1 MSITGSGGN
10 TTSTSGLGSSGTG
23 AAETTGGTNTNTAG
37 SNALSKFESN
47 SNRFRIY
54 FNSPPE
60 LDRAPK
66 VRGNAGNKR
75 WRRDSSVA
83 TSVVVGTGGG
93 GEKGL
98 EAEGKEQE
106 QEQGQGQG
114 QGQEQELKVEAQ
126 SEQGQ
131 EQSEIVKGE
140 PVEGEASSTK
150 AGAETQQDDTV
161 PVPISDNSAPP
172 AHVPVKGEAETNEQD
187 QDQVEQ
193 AIEGQLSFADEGEG
207 EGEGEELSSYHQPE
221 QEQQEAGDA
230 QETVEVEQGD
240 VSMRTDQ
247 GDLNAFLQGPHEDEV
262 PADGEAEAF
271 GENDAAVDEN
281 VVPEEGEDN
290 ILEQNGQDAAEEG
303 AEPVAVETVQSAD
316 APTTGEEQPNAAV
329 ITAQDIPNP
338 AEPNAA
344 TEGATATPASTDEK
358 KVADDSAEAIAA
370 ALAVSASNTA
380 SAYKSRARRHSS
392 VSTTS
397 EYPRA
402 HGSTTTNANV
412 SSKGGI
418 PQPKEGQPS
427 WNRLSILW
435 EDSRRRMCFDVD
447 VVEKVKIWRK
457 EGKIEVKLKVP
468 EMGGQ
473 EEGAEAR
480 LPKGILVSN
489 PLFVDLVIPETDFSC
504 RWNCGTRTRSVLSL
518 IPFQMRLL
526 STLRPNLILPYPP
539 STSSSHP
546 IFPWIR
552 SLSPSQST
560 LIKRILSV
568 NQNGSERI
576 RRMRGCLS
584 RLRVERGSMQV
595 GGESW
600 KLWIL
605 IL

>member
-1 MSITGSGGN
+1 M
-10 TTSTSGLGSSGTG
+10 
-23 AAETTGGTNTNTAG
+23 
-37 SNALSKFESN
+37 
-47 SNRFRIY
+47 
-54 FNSPPE
+54 
-60 LDRAPK
+60 
-66 VRGNAGNKR
+66 
-75 WRRDSSVA
+75 A
-83 TSVVVGTGGG
+83 TSVVAGTGGG

-98 EAEGKEQE
+98 EGEGKEQE
-106 QEQGQGQG
+106 QEQEQGQGQEQEQGQG
-114 QGQEQELKVEAQ
+114 QGQEQELKVKPH

-207 EGEGEELSSYHQPE
+207 EGEGEGEELSSYHQPE

-230 QETVEVEQGD
+230 QEAVEVEQGD

-247 GDLNAFLQGPHEDEV
+247 GDLNAFLQDPHEDEV

-271 GENDAAVDEN
+271 GENDTAIDEN

-290 ILEQNGQDAAEEG
+290 ILEQSGQDAEEDG
-303 AEPVAVETVQSAD
+303 AEPVVVETVQSAD

-329 ITAQDIPNP
+329 ITAQDIPSS

-344 TEGATATPASTDEK
+344 TEGASATPASTEEK
-358 KVADDSAEAIAA
+358 KLVDDSAEAIAA

-397 EYPRA
+397 ECPRA
-402 HGSTTTNANV
+402 HGSTTTNTNV
-412 SSKGGI
+412 SSKGRV

-468 EMGGQ
+468 ETGGQ
-473 EEGAEAR
+473 EEGAETR

-489 PLFVDLVIPETDFSC
+489 PLFVDLVIPETDFF
-504 RWNCGTRTRSVLSL
+504 L
-518 IPFQMRLL
+518 
-526 STLRPNLILPYPP
+526 
-539 STSSSHP
+539 
-546 IFPWIR
+546 
-552 SLSPSQST
+552 
-560 LIKRILSV
+560 
-568 NQNGSERI
+568 
-576 RRMRGCLS
+576 
-584 RLRVERGSMQV
+584 
-595 GGESW
+595 
-600 KLWIL
+600 
-605 IL
+605 

>member
-1 MSITGSGGN
+1 M
-10 TTSTSGLGSSGTG
+10 
-23 AAETTGGTNTNTAG
+23 
-37 SNALSKFESN
+37 
-47 SNRFRIY
+47 
-54 FNSPPE
+54 
-60 LDRAPK
+60 
-66 VRGNAGNKR
+66 
-75 WRRDSSVA
+75 A
-83 TSVVVGTGGG
+83 TSVVAGTGGG

-98 EAEGKEQE
+98 EGEGKEQE
-106 QEQGQGQG
+106 QEQEQGQGQEQEQGQG
-114 QGQEQELKVEAQ
+114 QGQEQELKVKPQ

-230 QETVEVEQGD
+230 QEAVEVEQGD

-247 GDLNAFLQGPHEDEV
+247 GDLNAFLQDPHEDEV

-271 GENDAAVDEN
+271 GENDTAIDEN

-290 ILEQNGQDAAEEG
+290 ILEQSGQDAEEDG
-303 AEPVAVETVQSAD
+303 AEPVVVETVQSAD

-329 ITAQDIPNP
+329 ITAQDIPSS

-344 TEGATATPASTDEK
+344 TEGASATPASTEEK
-358 KVADDSAEAIAA
+358 KLVDDSAEAIAA

-397 EYPRA
+397 ECPRA
-402 HGSTTTNANV
+402 HGSTTTNTNV
-412 SSKGGI
+412 SSKGRV

-468 EMGGQ
+468 ETGGQ
-473 EEGAEAR
+473 EEGAETR

-489 PLFVDLVIPETDFSC
+489 PLFVDLVIPETDFF
-504 RWNCGTRTRSVLSL
+504 L
-518 IPFQMRLL
+518 
-526 STLRPNLILPYPP
+526 
-539 STSSSHP
+539 
-546 IFPWIR
+546 
-552 SLSPSQST
+552 
-560 LIKRILSV
+560 
-568 NQNGSERI
+568 
-576 RRMRGCLS
+576 
-584 RLRVERGSMQV
+584 
-595 GGESW
+595 
-600 KLWIL
+600 
-605 IL
+605 